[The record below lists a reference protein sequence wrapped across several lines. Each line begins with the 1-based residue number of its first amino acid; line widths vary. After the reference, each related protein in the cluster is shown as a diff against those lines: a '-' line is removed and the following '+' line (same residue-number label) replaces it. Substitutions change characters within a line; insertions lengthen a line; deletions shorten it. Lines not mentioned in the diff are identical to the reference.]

1 MGRPP
6 MRLYFDMV
14 WSWFSLIGYMHCKNF
29 VILIRDQRA
38 PKIPCFVIWHLPCL
52 VVTALITFSG
62 MGPLYHKIWYALPL
76 FWWAIPH
83 KMSALQSMNDRCYK

>member
-1 MGRPP
+1 

-38 PKIPCFVIWHLPCL
+38 PKIPYFVIWRLPRFSGNCLSGL
-52 VVTALITFSG
+52 VVWAHLIIKYG
-62 MGPLYHKIWYALPL
+62 MH
-76 FWWAIPH
+76 
-83 KMSALQSMNDRCYK
+83 